1 LVQARDQGA
10 LNVHEAVVDGGLLRE
25 EPWLNQGEGSAFVS
39 RPHEIVCVRVSDEA
53 LASLPIKVQQLVDHG
68 FHAVVIELDGIT
80 DVPLDEPGE
89 NRVFGPLLEA
99 VKHVEQFVGWA
110 GVCATDEARRTLVN
124 LATASGERDALALYP
139 DRATAVEAYRARAS
153 EEGRVEP
160 PPGERP
166 APDDWGWGSGDAT
179 EIGGLDVAELL
190 LEPEELGEF
199 SEQARELVQRGRT
212 YLTVRIHRP
221 RGWEPNSAHVTALIQ
236 GRDLVEAA
244 GGQVALVAPEEDLQA
259 WLRLLGEGQRFVLAD
274 TADEAE
280 RRHTAH
286 AARAATAVTS
296 PEPERAKTFDVV
308 RESEAEVHLRAHD
321 PESSGEVVLLGH
333 TSLPLRIVQL
343 GRAGVPALTGRLL
356 QLASEDVQDVL
367 VDLTRFTDV
376 EGERLEP
383 LRKAT
388 KRADQAGMR
397 VLFSEVSPEVRAMLE
412 ILGVEDSR
420 VHASLAEAVQALAA
434 WVHRVAPF
442 EELTLEL
449 SREELTEPG
458 PAHAVPDTPSEV
470 GLLAPDPEEALE
482 LREELARARARL
494 TALTAERDEAR
505 ARMAKAELQQ
515 EELAG
520 KVRQLEASAQADE
533 RRLLEAEQARR
544 RLEAQLQE
552 QAPSG
557 ELEALRAQLAQ
568 LREQHGLEVADLQEQ
583 LGESQSVARDLERAR
598 EELETLRDGN
608 ADAAEL
614 SQLRGELE
622 QARDEI
628 EQVSHERELLREELQ
643 SAGEMIERLGKELER
658 S

>member
-1 LVQARDQGA
+1 M
-10 LNVHEAVVDGGLLRE
+10 
-25 EPWLNQGEGSAFVS
+25 
-39 RPHEIVCVRVSDEA
+39 
-53 LASLPIKVQQLVDHG
+53 
-68 FHAVVIELDGIT
+68 
-80 DVPLDEPGE
+80 
-89 NRVFGPLLEA
+89 
-99 VKHVEQFVGWA
+99 
-110 GVCATDEARRTLVN
+110 
-124 LATASGERDALALYP
+124 
-139 DRATAVEAYRARAS
+139 
-153 EEGRVEP
+153 
-160 PPGERP
+160 
-166 APDDWGWGSGDAT
+166 
-179 EIGGLDVAELL
+179 
-190 LEPEELGEF
+190 
-199 SEQARELVQRGRT
+199 
-212 YLTVRIHRP
+212 
-221 RGWEPNSAHVTALIQ
+221 TALIQ

-259 WLRLLGEGQRFVLAD
+259 WLRLLGEGQRFVLVD

-296 PEPERAKTFDVV
+296 PEPERAKGFDVV

-343 GRAGVPALTGRLL
+343 GRAGVPALAGRLL

-383 LRKAT
+383 LRKAA

-397 VLFSEVSPEVRAMLE
+397 VLFAEASPEVQAMLE
-412 ILGVEDSR
+412 ILGVEGSR
-420 VHASLAEAVQALAA
+420 VHATQAEAVQALAA

-449 SREELTEPG
+449 SREELSEPG

-494 TALTAERDEAR
+494 GALTAERDEAR
-505 ARMAKAELQQ
+505 ARVTKAELQQ

-520 KVRQLEASAQADE
+520 KVRQLTASAQADE
-533 RRLLEAEQARR
+533 RRVLELEQARK
-544 RLEAQLQE
+544 RLEQQLEEQ

-557 ELEALRAQLAQ
+557 EVEALRAQLAQ
-568 LREQHGLEVADLQEQ
+568 LREQQALEVADLQEQ
-583 LGESQSVARDLERAR
+583 LGESRSVARDLERAR